1 MDAFECIA
9 TKLDVREFSQKPVP
23 SDVKRKILEAARF
36 TGSGNNLQHW
46 RFVLVQEAE
55 NLKKLTEASISG
67 KWVGSANFAVLIL
80 TDPQY
85 NFHLLDAGRALQ
97 DMELAAWNYG
107 VASRLYTRS
116 DKEAMGSYFNL
127 PKEMNL
133 AAVLGFGYPAKRV
146 IGRKNRKPLSELV
159 HSERY
164 GQPLVL

>member
-9 TKLDVREFSQKPVP
+9 TKLDVREFSRKPVP
-23 SDVKRKILEAARF
+23 SDVKKKVLEAARL

-46 RFVLVQEAE
+46 RFVLIQDAE
-55 NLKKLTEASISG
+55 NLKKLAEASISG
-67 KWVGSANFAVLIL
+67 KWVESANFAVLIL

-85 NFHLLDAGRALQ
+85 NFHLIDAGRVLQ

-107 VASRLYTRS
+107 VASRVYTRS
-116 DKEAMGSYFNL
+116 DKDAMARHFNL

-133 AAVLGFGYPAKRV
+133 TAVLGFGYPAKRI
-146 IGRKNRKPLSELV
+146 IGRKNRKPLSELA

-164 GQPLVL
+164 GQPLTL

>member
-23 SDVKRKILEAARF
+23 TEVKKKVLEAARF

-46 RFVLVQEAE
+46 RFVLIQQPE
-55 NLKKLTEASISG
+55 NLKRLAEASISG
-67 KWVGSANFAVLIL
+67 KWVGSSNFAVLIL

-85 NFHLLDAGRALQ
+85 NFHLIDAGRALQ

-107 VASRLYTRS
+107 VASRLYTRF
-116 DKEAMGSYFNL
+116 DKEAMNSHFNL

-133 AAVLGFGYPAKRV
+133 TAILGFGYPAKRV
-146 IGRKNRKPLSELV
+146 IGRKNRKSLSELA
-159 HSERY
+159 HSERF
-164 GQPLVL
+164 GQPLAL